1 MRHLILLR
9 HAKTERQSDSGEDQD
24 RRIDP
29 RGREDSALIG
39 AWLAAQHP
47 QPELALISDAMRTH
61 ETWEIVGPYLPG
73 CRAEFLD
80 TLYLASAMKI
90 FKTIRAV
97 PDSVV
102 SLLVLGHN
110 PGLHELAW
118 NLAGEANA
126 AERAALAENL
136 PTCGAVV
143 LEYPVSTWSKVSL
156 QKGRLRAFVTPKQ
169 LKASSDAT

>member
-9 HAKTERQSDSGEDQD
+9 HAKTERQSDSGEDHD
-24 RRIDP
+24 RRIDA
-29 RGREDSALIG
+29 RGRGDSALIG

-47 QPELALISDAMRTH
+47 QPELALISDATRTH
-61 ETWEIVGPYLPG
+61 ETWEIVGSHLSG
-73 CRAEFLD
+73 CGAEFLD

-90 FKTIRAV
+90 FKTIRRA
-97 PDSVV
+97 PNSVV

-126 AERAALAENL
+126 TERAALAENL

-143 LEYPVSTWSKVSL
+143 LEYPVSTWGEVAL
-156 QKGRLRAFVTPKQ
+156 HKGRMCAFVTPKQ
-169 LKASSDAT
+169 LQASSDVP